1 MVGYPGLYRRH
12 HHLGRAD
19 PLGAIMTRALQR
31 LVHVACRE
39 LHIDA
44 EARHDLQLAVTGKA
58 SMADM
63 SEADLTKLI
72 DRLKADG
79 FKVSLKPRK
88 TAPRADLRL
97 IHVLWAKLGQKGA
110 LDRPDRPGLNA
121 FIRSRFE
128 ATWSSV
134 PADVDMLRDHNQ
146 IDAVVQALKDWG
158 RRAGIDFDW
167 KASRG
172 GKR

>member
-1 MVGYPGLYRRH
+1 
-12 HHLGRAD
+12 
-19 PLGAIMTRALQR
+19 MTRALQK

-39 LHIDA
+39 LRIDA
-44 EARHDLQLAVTGKA
+44 EARRDLQLAVTGKA

-63 SEADLTKLI
+63 TEADLTKLM

-88 TAPRADLRL
+88 AAPRPDLRL
-97 IHVLWAKLGQKGA
+97 IHVLWSKLGQKGA
-110 LDRPDRPGLNA
+110 LDRPDRAGLNA

-134 PADVDMLRDHNQ
+134 PADVDMLHDHKQ
-146 IDAVVQALKDWG
+146 IDAVVQALKIG
-158 RRAGIDFDW
+158 RAHV
-167 KASRG
+167 
-172 GKR
+172 

>member
-1 MVGYPGLYRRH
+1 
-12 HHLGRAD
+12 
-19 PLGAIMTRALQR
+19 MTRALQK

-63 SEADLTKLI
+63 TEADLIKLI

-79 FKVSLKPRK
+79 FKVSLKPRSA
-88 TAPRADLRL
+88 APRPDLRL
-97 IHVLWAKLGQKGA
+97 IHVLWSKLGRKGV
-110 LDRPDRPGLNA
+110 LDRPDRAGLNA

-134 PADVDMLRDHNQ
+134 PADVDMLRDHKQ

-158 RRAGIDFDW
+158 RRAGIDFDF
-167 KASRG
+167 AAHRRG

>member
-1 MVGYPGLYRRH
+1 
-12 HHLGRAD
+12 
-19 PLGAIMTRALQR
+19 MTRALQR

-63 SEADLTKLI
+63 TEADLTRLV

-79 FKVSLKPRK
+79 FKVSPKPRSAK
-88 TAPRADLRL
+88 PAAPRADLRL
-97 IHVLWAKLGQKGA
+97 IHVLWSKLAQKGV
-110 LDRPDRPGLNA
+110 LDRPDRAGLNA
-121 FIRSRFE
+121 FNRSRFE
-128 ATWSSV
+128 ASWSSV
-134 PADVDMLRDHNQ
+134 PADVDMLRDHQQ

-158 RRAGIDFDW
+158 RRVGIDFDW
-167 KASRG
+167 KASTRS
-172 GKR
+172 KKQ

>member
-1 MVGYPGLYRRH
+1 
-12 HHLGRAD
+12 
-19 PLGAIMTRALQR
+19 MTRALQR

-58 SMADM
+58 SMLDM
-63 SEADLTKLI
+63 TEADLTKLM

-88 TAPRADLRL
+88 AAPRADLRL
-97 IHVLWAKLGQKGA
+97 IHVLWSKLGQKGV
-110 LDRPDRPGLNA
+110 LGRPDRAGLIA

-134 PADVDMLRDHNQ
+134 PADVDMLRDHTQ

-158 RRAGIDFDW
+158 RRAKIDFDW
-167 KASRG
+167 KSKGSVPGRSP
-172 GKR
+172 KR

>member
-1 MVGYPGLYRRH
+1 
-12 HHLGRAD
+12 
-19 PLGAIMTRALQR
+19 MTRALQK

-44 EARHDLQLAVTGKA
+44 EARRDLQLAVTGKA

-79 FKVSLKPRK
+79 FKVSLKPRSA
-88 TAPRADLRL
+88 APRPDLRL
-97 IHVLWAKLGQKGA
+97 IHVLWSKLGQKGV
-110 LDRPDRPGLNA
+110 LDRPDRAGLNA

-134 PADVDMLRDHNQ
+134 PADVDMLRDHKQ

-158 RRAGIDFDW
+158 RRVGIDFDW
-167 KASRG
+167 KASSRSP
-172 GKR
+172 KR